1 MFGAICITATVGSL
15 TTDNEQLTIE
25 MHQTRYLHSQEELQR
40 RAKNIRA
47 VLFDWDGVFND
58 GWKDIDGGSPFSEVG
73 SMGVN
78 MLRFALWLTNGV
90 NPPAAVITGQI
101 NPHAENFVKRER
113 FHAIYMGYINKPDAF
128 GQFLRDNELK
138 PEEVAFVFD
147 DAIDLPVAKQCGLRV
162 LIGRPAGQLFAEHV
176 IARGDADIV
185 TANSGGENGLREATE
200 AVIGLIGDFADVF
213 DQRAA
218 FTEPYQRYLQ
228 ERNATEPRVEKGKR

>member
-1 MFGAICITATVGSL
+1 MNELEIT
-15 TTDNEQLTIE
+15 TT
-25 MHQTRYLHSQEELQR
+25 MSTRLISTSEDLNK
-40 RAKNIRA
+40 RAKKIKG

-78 MLRFALWLTNGV
+78 MLRFALWLQNGV

-101 NPHAENFVKRER
+101 NPHAEKFVQREKLQ
-113 FHAIYMGYINKPDAF
+113 AIYMGFINKPDAF
-128 GQFLRDNELK
+128 EVFLRGNDLK
-138 PEEVAFVFD
+138 PEEVAFFFD
-147 DAIDLPVAKQCGLRV
+147 DAIDLALTKECGLRV
-162 LIGRPAGQLFAEHV
+162 MIGRKAGQRFTDHV

-200 AVIGLIGDFADVF
+200 AVIELLGNFADVF

-218 FTEPYQRYLQ
+218 FTEQYQRYLQ
-228 ERNATEPRVEKGKR
+228 ERNATEPLVKRGR

>member
-1 MFGAICITATVGSL
+1 
-15 TTDNEQLTIE
+15 
-25 MHQTRYLHSQEELQR
+25 MHETRYLHEPAELQR
-40 RAKNIRA
+40 RMQNIKA

-78 MLRFALWLTNGV
+78 MLRFALWLKNGV

-101 NPHAENFVKRER
+101 NPHAEKFVQREK

-128 GQFLRDNELK
+128 EVFLRDNDLK
-138 PEEVAFVFD
+138 PQEVAFFFD
-147 DAIDLPVAKQCGLRV
+147 DAIDLALAKECGLRV
-162 LIGRPAGQLFAEHV
+162 MIGRKGGERFTNHV
-176 IARGDADIV
+176 IARGETDIV

-200 AVIGLIGDFADVF
+200 AVIELIGNFADVF
-213 DQRAA
+213 EHRAA

-228 ERNATEPRVEKGKR
+228 ERNATEPRVEKGRR